1 MIWEEN
7 LKDLVK
13 VSLKKRRP
21 RISTTSLEFR
31 ERLQQGEKGTG
42 QFHLPKMDS
51 LRNSNGLKLQ

>member
-42 QFHLPKMDS
+42 QFYLPKMDS

>member
-21 RISTTSLEFR
+21 RISTSLEFH

-42 QFHLPKMDS
+42 QFYLPKMNS
-51 LRNSNGLKLQ
+51 SRNSNRLKLQ

>member
-21 RISTTSLEFR
+21 SLSVH

-42 QFHLPKMDS
+42 QFYLPKTER
-51 LRNSNGLKLQ
+51 LRNSNRLKLQ